1 MWPEGYRLAAVIHFR
16 YPECTK
22 IPLSSVVSRAGE
34 HALDI
39 LEDFL
44 HYDPEKRPNAQ
55 QSLRYPYFQ
64 SMIRPSVQNN
74 KRLTNYVNPQQIL
87 PQNNIQQIRILN
99 PVDVPN
105 KPLQNGRSSKL
116 SYISTEALKNEIN
129 DRQNEETKSNFSVYN
144 PNAIIKDTS
153 DLISARSEKM
163 KYDLNTKSNEYYVN
177 NLFGM
182 NNNNNGNLRSFSVY
196 EPKPNH
202 NSSAKSTN
210 GYYMNGKIPS
220 NSDSKVYNA
229 FSKISNPSA
238 SIILNESFNRNSNLN
253 KEETLSSRNRLA
265 HPKIWD
271 STETDDL
278 DKILG

>member
-64 SMIRPSVQNN
+64 SMRRPSVNGH

-87 PQNNIQQIRILN
+87 PQTNIQQIRILN
-99 PVDVPN
+99 PVDISN
-105 KPLQNGRSSKL
+105 KPLQNGRASKL
-116 SYISTEALKNEIN
+116 SHISTEALKNEIN

-153 DLISARSEKM
+153 DILSLKSEKI
-163 KYDLNTKSNEYYVN
+163 KYDLNTKSNEYYVK
-177 NLFGM
+177 NLFGIT
-182 NNNNNGNLRSFSVY
+182 NNNNNTNGSLRSFSVY
-196 EPKPNH
+196 DPKPNN

-210 GYYMNGKIPS
+210 GYYLNGKIPA
-220 NSDSKVYNA
+220 NSESKVYNA
-229 FSKISNPSA
+229 FSKIPS
-238 SIILNESFNRNSNLN
+238 LNESFNRNLNLN
-253 KEETLSSRNRLA
+253 KEEPLSSRNRLA
-265 HPKIWD
+265 HSKIWD
-271 STETDDL
+271 TTETDDL